1 MLMKEKIVATTMI
14 LAGGAF
20 LALSWRGV
28 QGIDLSFG
36 QILAAA
42 LLTTAIV
49 LADRY
54 PIHLLRGTK
63 ASMASIPIYLAVV
76 LLPIHL
82 AVTTAGAGMLL
93 SSLQARA
100 KRKLILSD
108 ILGQTGRWLVISFI
122 GHQVATLSI
131 QPEIDR
137 IVLLLGSACTL
148 LLADFI
154 SFSLSLSFIVNE
166 PFIVSLKSAFREG
179 LMVEGI
185 QYLIGIIGAFAAL
198 QDMWILPLVGI
209 PAAITYLAFKRNKE
223 LQQNTKQLLE
233 EFADSVDLRDVY
245 TGGHS
250 RRVAESVRKILNHL
264 QISGPEADLIVVAAR
279 LHDIGKVAV
288 PDELLTK
295 PGKLSPE
302 DWEIMKSHS
311 KKGADLLANYSDFA
325 RGATLIL
332 HHHEAW
338 NGNGYP
344 DHLKGYDIPFGSRII
359 AVVDSY
365 DAMTSDRPYRRA
377 MSTGQAMSILREG
390 SRQQWDP
397 DIVDTF
403 INILIEEQTEAVDV
417 TFTAGQLSTEFK
429 I

>member
-122 GHQVATLSI
+122 GHRLPLCQSNLRSI
-131 QPEIDR
+131 
-137 IVLLLGSACTL
+137 G
-148 LLADFI
+148 
-154 SFSLSLSFIVNE
+154 LSFCSPV
-166 PFIVSLKSAFREG
+166 P
-179 LMVEGI
+179 
-185 QYLIGIIGAFAAL
+185 
-198 QDMWILPLVGI
+198 
-209 PAAITYLAFKRNKE
+209 
-223 LQQNTKQLLE
+223 
-233 EFADSVDLRDVY
+233 
-245 TGGHS
+245 
-250 RRVAESVRKILNHL
+250 VRCYW
-264 QISGPEADLIVVAAR
+264 QISSASRFHCRSSSMNP
-279 LHDIGKVAV
+279 
-288 PDELLTK
+288 LLF
-295 PGKLSPE
+295 L
-302 DWEIMKSHS
+302 
-311 KKGADLLANYSDFA
+311 
-325 RGATLIL
+325 
-332 HHHEAW
+332 
-338 NGNGYP
+338 
-344 DHLKGYDIPFGSRII
+344 
-359 AVVDSY
+359 
-365 DAMTSDRPYRRA
+365 
-377 MSTGQAMSILREG
+377 
-390 SRQQWDP
+390 
-397 DIVDTF
+397 
-403 INILIEEQTEAVDV
+403 
-417 TFTAGQLSTEFK
+417 
-429 I
+429 